1 MVISVLVEI
10 SFNNKEKTFDYL
22 VSKDLEDKIEIGKRV
37 LVPFG
42 KQSLEGFIIDI
53 KKNSEYDLKEI
64 TSIIDEE
71 PILNEELLNLGKELK
86 KDLVCNLIS
95 IYQAM
100 LPSGYKASAKT
111 NINVKKEKY
120 VKLANIKEAQEFI
133 TTSKAQKQI
142 EVVEDLLKNKISLK
156 SKYQSN
162 IIKVLKDKSLV
173 IEEEKEK
180 YRLDN
185 SYKIEPLLKLNEYQE
200 EAINQIENS
209 KKDVI
214 LLNGVTGS
222 GKTEIYMHLINKQI
236 SLGKT
241 AIMLV
246 PEISLTPQ
254 IINRF
259 KVHFGNKIAVFH
271 SALSESEKYDEYRKI
286 RRGEVSIVIGARSAI
301 FTPLKNIG
309 IIIIDEEHSSTY
321 KQEHNP
327 RYNAIDVAIIRGKYH
342 NAKVVLGSATPQI
355 ESYARGKK
363 GYYELVSLTKRANN
377 ACLPNV
383 TIVDMKNEVKK
394 GNSLFSEIL
403 IEKMREKLENNEQV
417 ILFLNRRGFS
427 SYQLCSS
434 CGEVIKCPN
443 CDITLTYHKTSGMNR
458 CHYCGYA
465 EKKKDIC
472 PKCKNESL
480 KDFGQGTEKVEEEI
494 KKIFQ
499 SYRTVRMDIDTTTKK
514 GAHEKIINS
523 FLNHEYDILVGTQM
537 IAKGLDFPLVSLVGV
552 INADTILNFPDFRS
566 SERTYQ
572 MLSQVSGRA
581 GRGNIKGDVII
592 QTFNPDN
599 YSIELSKTHNYV
611 DFFNKEIKIRKDLK
625 YPPYYFISLIKI
637 GGKDYNLSLS
647 ESKKIAN
654 YIKENISE
662 DMIVLGPS
670 VSGVSRVNKIYYFQ
684 IIIKFRNKEKMR
696 EILNNVSDLENNNK
710 VSISIDIN
718 PC

>member
-10 SFNNKEKTFDYL
+10 LFNNKEKTFDYL

-142 EVVEDLLKNKISLK
+142 EVVEDLLKNKKSLK

-162 IIKVLKDKSLV
+162 IIKVLKDKGLV

-377 ACLPNV
+377 ASLPKV

-403 IEKMREKLENNEQV
+403 REIGLNTFSKDERTSQQQAIYCEQNNLTVSKKNLQPGDILFYNNTNCSNIKKYGHCSRALENGMHVHHVAIYIGDGKIME
-417 ILFLNRRGFS
+417 S
-427 SYQLCSS
+427 
-434 CGEVIKCPN
+434 
-443 CDITLTYHKTSGMNR
+443 TSGVN
-458 CHYCGYA
+458 
-465 EKKKDIC
+465 KDY
-472 PKCKNESL
+472 EHA
-480 KDFGQGTEKVEEEI
+480 G
-494 KKIFQ
+494 
-499 SYRTVRMDIDTTTKK
+499 VRIY
-514 GAHEKIINS
+514 N
-523 FLNHEYDILVGTQM
+523 
-537 IAKGLDFPLVSLVGV
+537 
-552 INADTILNFPDFRS
+552 
-566 SERTYQ
+566 
-572 MLSQVSGRA
+572 LSQSSTYYVYSAARVLG
-581 GRGNIKGDVII
+581 IKRPVTPENPDIPENPD
-592 QTFNPDN
+592 TPENPDN
-599 YSIELSKTHNYV
+599 KG
-611 DFFNKEIKIRKDLK
+611 D
-625 YPPYYFISLIKI
+625 
-637 GGKDYNLSLS
+637 
-647 ESKKIAN
+647 
-654 YIKENISE
+654 
-662 DMIVLGPS
+662 
-670 VSGVSRVNKIYYFQ
+670 Q
-684 IIIKFRNKEKMR
+684 
-696 EILNNVSDLENNNK
+696 ENNNQTNK
-710 VSISIDIN
+710 DDRVDNGNIENNDVKN
-718 PC
+718 EE